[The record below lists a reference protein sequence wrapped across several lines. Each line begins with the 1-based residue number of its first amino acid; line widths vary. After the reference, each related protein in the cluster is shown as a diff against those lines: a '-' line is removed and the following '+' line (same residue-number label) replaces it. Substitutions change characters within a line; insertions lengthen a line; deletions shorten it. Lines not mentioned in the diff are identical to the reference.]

1 MAPARYS
8 GGDGM
13 RLRPDPV
20 SAGMSGRSMLA
31 GGAAAVAVFAGS
43 FALGNALGEDER
55 SAAPH
60 APAKQESAALG
71 TLRLEPAPALPEL
84 RARPVRPGP
93 RPAAAVPARP
103 APPEAAAPTA
113 DPEPVPAEAGGYAA
127 PTPAP
132 PVSSAPS
139 HEPVPATPA
148 PPSDPPPSPKDVQEQ
163 SAPGPDAAPAPAP
176 APTPDPSP
184 KGGSG
189 QYQGP

>member
-8 GGDGM
+8 GGDGT
-13 RLRPDPV
+13 RPRPDPV
-20 SAGMSGRSMLA
+20 TAGMSGRAMLA

-84 RARPVRPGP
+84 RALPVRPGP

-113 DPEPVPAEAGGYAA
+113 DPGPAPEETGGYAA

-132 PVSSAPS
+132 PVSSAPPA
-139 HEPVPATPA
+139 EPVPPTPA
-148 PPSDPPPSPKDVQEQ
+148 PPSDPPPSPTVAPEP
-163 SAPGPDAAPAPAP
+163 SAPGPDPAPAPAP

-184 KGGSG
+184 NGGSG